1 MTDDKWDVLI
11 EQAKVNFEDVS
22 VFTEDLMVETEDG
35 PVRHGPV
42 RHGTQDVL
50 EFSTD
55 HGAFRVVRENR
66 SRMLEKKTHHF
77 NRQNDTSESEYTFS
91 DSEMTHK
98 LRIFALDEDD
108 QYRELESENLNIFTD
123 K

>member
-1 MTDDKWDVLI
+1 MTDDKWDLLI
-11 EQAKVNFEDVS
+11 EQAKVNFDDVS
-22 VFTEDLMVETEDG
+22 VYTEDLIVETEDG
-35 PVRHGPV
+35 PI

-55 HGAFRVVRENR
+55 HGVFRVIRENK

-77 NRQNDTSESEYTFS
+77 NRQSDTSESEYTFS
-91 DSEMTHK
+91 DSEFTHK
-98 LRIFALDEDD
+98 IRIFALDEDD
-108 QYRELESENLNIFTD
+108 EFKELESSDLNIFSG

>member
-11 EQAKVNFEDVS
+11 EQAKANFGDVS
-22 VFTEDLMVETEDG
+22 VSTEDLIVETED
-35 PVRHGPV
+35 GPV

-55 HGAFRVVRENR
+55 HGAFRVIRENR

-77 NRQNDTSESEYTFS
+77 NRQSDTSESEYTFS
-91 DSEMTHK
+91 DTDFTHK
-98 LRIFALDEDD
+98 LRIFALDDD
-108 QYRELESENLNIFTD
+108 DEYKELESENLNIFTG